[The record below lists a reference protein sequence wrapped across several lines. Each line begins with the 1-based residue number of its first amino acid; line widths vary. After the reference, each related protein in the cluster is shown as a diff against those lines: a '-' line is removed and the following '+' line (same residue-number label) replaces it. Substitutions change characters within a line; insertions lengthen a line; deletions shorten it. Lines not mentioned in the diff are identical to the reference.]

1 MENKE
6 ENQVPVEQPANPVE
20 IQISE
25 PINVPEEKSVSDI
38 VTPAEEKPK
47 KKSFFGMLEFQ
58 QFNRSPSSSFHL
70 EEPPLWLVH
79 IACACVQLAFGLG
92 TVVGKSALEA
102 MPALIFAFYRELFAG
117 IILFVLCV
125 RFTRLSPI
133 PSCVS
138 AILFLKE
145 RTGSDSW

>member
-1 MENKE
+1 MKNGIEYKSQVNMNDYEGVKFVLWFGSEYYSSRKTKENKE

-47 KKSFFGMLEFQ
+47 KKSFFGMSEFHP
-58 QFNRSPSSSFHL
+58 FNRSPSSPFHL

-79 IACACVQLAFGLG
+79 IACACVQLGG
-92 TVVGKSALEA
+92 EA
-102 MPALIFAFYRELFAG
+102 RH
-117 IILFVLCV
+117 
-125 RFTRLSPI
+125 FTP
-133 PSCVS
+133 
-138 AILFLKE
+138 
-145 RTGSDSW
+145 

>member
-1 MENKE
+1 MWFGSEYYSSRKTKENKE

-58 QFNRSPSSSFHL
+58 QFNRSLHHPF
-70 EEPPLWLVH
+70 
-79 IACACVQLAFGLG
+79 I
-92 TVVGKSALEA
+92 
-102 MPALIFAFYRELFAG
+102 
-117 IILFVLCV
+117 
-125 RFTRLSPI
+125 
-133 PSCVS
+133 
-138 AILFLKE
+138 
-145 RTGSDSW
+145 